1 MFANAKPLIVVF
13 ALALV
18 AFYFAK
24 PVCVRYMTEEAF
36 KRRRNVWLALTVV
49 AFLSPSFW
57 LYALF
62 ALFILLWAGGR
73 DDNPLALY
81 VLVTFTVPSVSFY
94 IPVPFVNQLFD
105 LTQYRIMSL
114 AILVPAVFRLQSAN
128 VTRSLRFPDV
138 LLLAFLLLQ
147 VFLLMPYESFT
158 NTMRRTFLFG
168 IDTFIVFY
176 AFSRLAD
183 RDRIADVMACF
194 WIGLAVMAP
203 IAVFESLR
211 GWLLYQGLSS
221 VWGDPN
227 VFAFLLR
234 GDSLRAQAGAN
245 HSINLGY
252 HLALSL
258 GLFLY
263 LRERAASASLN
274 WLIIITLAAG
284 IIVTYSRGAW
294 ITAVL
299 IALLFVA
306 SRPNAVRRLGGAL
319 VLSVCVLALMYVT
332 PLKESVIDRL
342 PFIGSAQQDTVD
354 YRQQLAEVSWVLI
367 KQNPLFGDPF
377 AYRHMESLRQ
387 GQGIIDIINGYIYT
401 ALFTGFAGLGLQ
413 VGVFLTSLAR
423 GFRAFLAWRIEDR
436 DTGLLGAALVA
447 CMTASLIFI
456 ATAAISTTTYVLCG
470 LLMSYSASRS
480 RTMAGAASYSGRTRS
495 ATLNPTI

>member
-1 MFANAKPLIVVF
+1 MFPNAKPLIVVF
-13 ALALV
+13 ALALA

-24 PVCVRYMTEEAF
+24 PVCLRYMTEEAF

-62 ALFILLWAGGR
+62 ALFVLTWAGAR
-73 DDNPLALY
+73 DENPLALY

-114 AILVPAVFRLQSAN
+114 AILIPAVFRLQSGTVN
-128 VTRSLRFPDV
+128 RSLRFPDV

-147 VFLLMPYESFT
+147 VFLLVPYESFT

-183 RDRIADVMACF
+183 KDRIADVMACF
-194 WIGLAVMAP
+194 WMGVAVMAP

-211 GWLLYQGLSS
+211 GWLLYEGLSS
-221 VWGDPN
+221 LWGDPN
-227 VFAFLLR
+227 RFAWLLR
-234 GDSLRAQAGAN
+234 GSSLRAQAGAN

-252 HLALSL
+252 HLALGL

-263 LRERAASASLN
+263 LRDRVASASLN
-274 WLIIITLAAG
+274 WLVIVTLAAG
-284 IIVTYSRGAW
+284 ILVTYSRGAW
-294 ITAVL
+294 LTAVL

-306 SRPNAVRRLGGAL
+306 ARPNAMKHLGGAL
-319 VLSVCVLALMYVT
+319 VISVCALALMYVT

-401 ALFTGFAGLGLQ
+401 ALFTGFVGLGLQ
-413 VGVFLTSLAR
+413 VGVFLTSLAQ
-423 GFRAFLAWRIEDR
+423 GFRAFLSWRNEDR
-436 DTGLLGAALVA
+436 DAGLLGASLVA
-447 CMTASLIFI
+447 CMTGTLAFI
-456 ATAAISTTTYVLCG
+456 ATAAYNTTTYILCG
-470 LLMSYSASRS
+470 LLVSYAVSCSRAVAEAGF
-480 RTMAGAASYSGRTRS
+480 RPGMAGRAS
-495 ATLNPTI
+495 LNTST

>member
-1 MFANAKPLIVVF
+1 MFPNAKPLIVVL
-13 ALALV
+13 ALALA

-24 PVCVRYMTEEAF
+24 PVCVRYMTEAAF

-62 ALFILLWAGGR
+62 ALFVLLWAGAR

-114 AILVPAVFRLQSAN
+114 AILIPAVFRLQSAN
-128 VTRSLRFPDV
+128 VTRSLRLPDV
-138 LLLAFLLLQ
+138 LLLGFLLLQ
-147 VFLLMPYESFT
+147 VFLLVPYESFT

-176 AFSRLAD
+176 AFSRLSD

-194 WIGLAVMAP
+194 WMGVAVMAP

-211 GWLLYQGLSS
+211 GWLLYEGLSS
-221 VWGDPN
+221 LWGDPN
-227 VFAFLLR
+227 RFAWLLR
-234 GDSLRAQAGAN
+234 GSSLRAQAGAN
-245 HSINLGY
+245 HSITLGY
-252 HLALSL
+252 HLALGL

-263 LRERAASASLN
+263 LRERVASASLN
-274 WLIIITLAAG
+274 WLVISTLGAG
-284 IIVTYSRGAW
+284 ILVTYSRGAW
-294 ITAVL
+294 VTAVL

-306 SRPNAVRRLGGAL
+306 SRPNAMRHLGGAL
-319 VLSVCVLALMYVT
+319 FFSVCAISLMYVT

-354 YRQQLAEVSWVLI
+354 YRQQLAEISWSLI
-367 KQNPLFGDPF
+367 KQNPFFGDPF

-401 ALFTGFAGLGLQ
+401 ALFTGFAGLSLQ
-413 VGVFLTSLAR
+413 VGVFLTSLS
-423 GFRAFLAWRIEDR
+423 RAFRSFLARRSDAG
-436 DTGLLGAALVA
+436 DAGLLGASLLS
-447 CMTASLIFI
+447 CLGASLIFI
-456 ATAAISTTTYVLCG
+456 ATAAVSTTTYILCG
-470 LLMSYSASRS
+470 LLVSYAACRS
-480 RTMAGAASYSGRTRS
+480 RAITNPATIKCPPGPAALYQST
-495 ATLNPTI
+495 